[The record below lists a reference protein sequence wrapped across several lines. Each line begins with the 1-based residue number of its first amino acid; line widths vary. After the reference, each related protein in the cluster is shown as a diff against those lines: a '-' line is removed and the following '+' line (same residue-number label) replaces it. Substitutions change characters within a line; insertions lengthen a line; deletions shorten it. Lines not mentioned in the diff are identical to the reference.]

1 MENNTPYKAKA
12 MKPINPMSESAC
24 KGEYCQTSV
33 MQNTRPMKRPS
44 KASVGGALVDGPFGG
59 KKPA

>member
-1 MENNTPYKAKA
+1 MGTPAYKAKA
-12 MKPINPMSESAC
+12 MSPVKPMSETANH
-24 KGEYCQTSV
+24 GEYSQTSY
-33 MQNTRPMKRPS
+33 QTSGRATTKPS